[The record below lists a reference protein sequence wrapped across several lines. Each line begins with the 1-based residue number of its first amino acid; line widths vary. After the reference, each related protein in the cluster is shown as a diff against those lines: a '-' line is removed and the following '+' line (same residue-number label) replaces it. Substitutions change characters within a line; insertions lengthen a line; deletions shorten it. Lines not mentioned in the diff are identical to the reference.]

1 MSVRGYVNT
10 SHVLDWPFIP
20 DGAWAG
26 WRNLRVAT
34 EWGAAGIAALLA
46 RHEIAYGVVEQSWTG
61 TGFDYWLA
69 DESGLQSEKAR
80 MEVSGILAGG
90 DSAINDRV
98 REKMQQTQQSDY
110 LRLPAYVVVVEFSEP
125 TARVEERAP

>member
-1 MSVRGYVNT
+1 MSVRGYVDT
-10 SHVLDWPFIP
+10 SHALDWPFIS

-46 RHEIAYGVVEQSWTG
+46 RQEIAYSVVEQSWTG

-69 DESGLQSEKAR
+69 DESGSQSEKAR
-80 MEVSGILAGG
+80 MEVSGLLAA
-90 DSAINDRV
+90 DMARFNARV
-98 REKMQQTQQSDY
+98 KEKIQQTRQSDA
-110 LRLPAYVVVVEFSEP
+110 LGLPAYVVVVEFSEP
-125 TARVEERAP
+125 AARIEKRAP